1 MMIAK
6 NDEEKR
12 SKMWRFVTGIA
23 SVVIV
28 LVVVLFYYKYFLGQ
42 SIRREMGIRR
52 EQHDADFS
60 GK

>member
-28 LVVVLFYYKYFLGQ
+28 LVVVIFYYKTFYGQ

>member
-23 SVVIV
+23 SIIII
-28 LVVVLFYYKYFLGQ
+28 LVVAFFITKLFCGQ